1 MLSWNRY
8 IHCNEEDDSVSSFQ
22 LFICGFA
29 AVTFSKSLS
38 PTWCCKEKVSGNWP
52 CLEKCWF
59 SSRSFVIKTHKYK
72 ESYRAYIMVLRAG
85 HLYLNILGFM
95 CLDHLT
101 WFMLC
106 IENLAYIW
114 VYLVYAFKNVIF
126 LCDLIDKGKEIN
138 HGEESVL
145 YL

>member
-1 MLSWNRY
+1 
-8 IHCNEEDDSVSSFQ
+8 
-22 LFICGFA
+22 
-29 AVTFSKSLS
+29 
-38 PTWCCKEKVSGNWP
+38 
-52 CLEKCWF
+52 
-59 SSRSFVIKTHKYK
+59 
-72 ESYRAYIMVLRAG
+72 
-85 HLYLNILGFM
+85 M

-138 HGEESVL
+138 RGEESVL